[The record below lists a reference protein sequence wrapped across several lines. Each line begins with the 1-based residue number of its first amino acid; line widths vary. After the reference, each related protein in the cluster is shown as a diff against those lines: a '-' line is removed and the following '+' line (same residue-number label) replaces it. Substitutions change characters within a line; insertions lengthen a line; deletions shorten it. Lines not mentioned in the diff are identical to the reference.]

1 MQPGYFFFRLLADS
15 QRCYELVHSDVRNT
29 YKMSLLKVKWAGG
42 VSVSLLEWY
51 LKGKYINKWM
61 KGSLCTWQ
69 EIRGNISSFIW
80 ETATTPGLEKLM
92 TLSWI
97 CTEYM
102 TSLILWLHGFNYIG
116 CFVTVYPKLLA
127 SFLFWFTKKH
137 NFKNPILST
146 QCKKYFSFSLWQDQ
160 KLKFKYEMWVMRLEV
175 VTSAWLSSER
185 KGINFYYPLR
195 RSALSQHQKRGFGQS
210 WRGHPCQEF
219 TNILLAVQ
227 APL

>member
-1 MQPGYFFFRLLADS
+1 MARGLEYDFHALFHSTSLGWAEWRESALIFLLEWADSVGKISFFLGRRYATRLL
-15 QRCYELVHSDVRNT
+15 
-29 YKMSLLKVKWAGG
+29 LLSPFVGLSTLLWTCSFWREKCIQNEFTQGEMRRG

-69 EIRGNISSFIW
+69 ESRGNISSFIW
-80 ETATTPGLEKLM
+80 ETATAPGLEKLM

-127 SFLFWFTKKH
+127 SFSFWFTKKH
-137 NFKNPILST
+137 NFKKSILST
-146 QCKKYFSFSLWQDQ
+146 QCKKYFSFSFWQ
-160 KLKFKYEMWVMRLEV
+160 
-175 VTSAWLSSER
+175 
-185 KGINFYYPLR
+185 
-195 RSALSQHQKRGFGQS
+195 RSK
-210 WRGHPCQEF
+210 
-219 TNILLAVQ
+219 IKI
-227 APL
+227 